1 MTISKENTG
10 NNPAETQDE
19 AAALSDNRELASEKI
34 RHAFDDAMQYGQTED
49 ASEPTPQKEFVDRR
63 KRSPNVNPFNKGV
76 SALGDRRKA
85 KMISTD
91 KLHRTITDGV
101 ID

>member
-1 MTISKENTG
+1 MTNSTENIG

-19 AAALSDNRELASEKI
+19 FAVLSDKRKLASEKI
-34 RHAFDDAMQYGQTED
+34 RDAFGDAMQSGQTEE
-49 ASEPTPQKEFVDRR
+49 ALVPTLQKAFVDRR
-63 KRSPNVNPFNKGV
+63 KRSLDINPFNKGA
-76 SALGDRRKA
+76 SALSDRRKP